1 MILNEL
7 AQSNT
12 LLLITAKDLMEFGR
26 QLISQ
31 AKLVVE
37 LEKEQDVE
45 EMLNASEASKELKKS
60 TATLRRWSKAG
71 YLEAVY
77 VGGTPMYR
85 RSDIERVKNGK

>member
-26 QLISQ
+26 QLITQ

-37 LEKEQDVE
+37 MENEGEKMLTVEDVC
-45 EMLNASEASKELKKS
+45 KELKVCKS
-60 TATLRRWSKAG
+60 TLDRWQKAG
-71 YLEAVY
+71 YLEPVY
-77 VGGTPMYR
+77 MGKKRVYR
-85 RSDIERVKNGK
+85 ASDIEELKKK